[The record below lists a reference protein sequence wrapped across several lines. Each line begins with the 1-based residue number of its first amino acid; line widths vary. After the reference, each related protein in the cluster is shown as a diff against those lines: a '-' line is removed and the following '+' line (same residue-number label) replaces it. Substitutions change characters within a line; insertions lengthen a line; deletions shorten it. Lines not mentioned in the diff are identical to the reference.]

1 MTKLTDECI
10 GTLWTEAIEQFQ
22 KHEAGVSVHPSIYLA
37 RAIEDAVLER
47 AASVCDETYVEPGDM
62 QVENCHEAAA
72 KIRAMKN
79 KGE

>member
-1 MTKLTDECI
+1 MTKLTDDDIRQIIAERFADDSCTPDDI
-10 GTLWTEAIEQFQ
+10 AFARAIED
-22 KHEAGVSVHPSIYLA
+22 
-37 RAIEDAVLER
+37 AIEDAVLER

-79 KGE
+79 KEE